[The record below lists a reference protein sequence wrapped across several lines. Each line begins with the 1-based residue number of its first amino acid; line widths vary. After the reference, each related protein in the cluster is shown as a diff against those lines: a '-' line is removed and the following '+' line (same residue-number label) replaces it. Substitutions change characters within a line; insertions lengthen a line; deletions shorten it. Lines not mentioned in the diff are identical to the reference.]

1 MHQQFSCPERVFVE
15 DVALLVGIDVH
26 TIDIDLVLVDPHE
39 GFLDAAFSH
48 TDGFDF
54 RSKQLNAALKFL
66 IDKIV
71 MVSLLV
77 VSYQFDCF
85 FQNKT
90 SCLFPG

>member
-1 MHQQFSCPERVFVE
+1 M
-15 DVALLVGIDVH
+15 H

-77 VSYQFDCF
+77 VSYQLDCF

-90 SCLFPG
+90 SCLFPS